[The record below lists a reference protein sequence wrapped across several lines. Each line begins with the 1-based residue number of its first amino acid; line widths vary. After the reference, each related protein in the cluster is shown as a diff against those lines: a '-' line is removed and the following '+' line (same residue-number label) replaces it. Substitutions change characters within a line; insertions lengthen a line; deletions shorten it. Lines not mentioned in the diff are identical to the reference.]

1 MRNSLYLIIFSLAL
15 AGCGADQPPAATDAP
30 ASKNVAATVKS
41 PSHVAR
47 PAPAGM
53 DSALKVVSSNAPTS
67 VRYDRIVQDKTSAHV
82 RQVFVEMLGASTA
95 QTEALATKA
104 LASSGFSAHRGKADE
119 NGIRLQYRKKG
130 AEPVNVLIRDKKA
143 SPPLKAAQA
152 TASLYLR
159 QKVR

>member
-30 ASKNVAATVKS
+30 VSKNVAAAAKS
-41 PSHVAR
+41 PSHA
-47 PAPAGM
+47 AKLTQAGM
-53 DSALKVVSSNAPTS
+53 DSALKVVSSKAPTS
-67 VRYDRIVQDKTSAHV
+67 IRYDRVVQDKTGAHL
-82 RQVFVEMLGASTA
+82 RQVFVEMLGTSTT
-95 QTEALATKA
+95 QTEALATEA
-104 LASSGFSAHRGKADE
+104 LASSGFSTHRRKADE

-143 SPPLKAAQA
+143 SPPLKAAKA